1 MLAQSNSSK
10 FAHVR
15 SPERPRGQ
23 ICPEPTQRYEAL
35 QVYTTKADAGARH
48 ARLMRRATWERVGQ
62 AALATG
68 TLNLAVG
75 QPALSLLPTALLRAA
90 AKRTLGSAEE
100 AGVDPRCYLQYGG
113 GAGNVRYLQQVAEY
127 LTQRLGYSVAPE
139 NLFAST
145 GNSASI
151 ALASSVLSSPGD
163 VVAMEDPS
171 YFLAHTIF
179 RDNGLILR
187 SAPHRASG
195 GTIDVG
201 AVEALLQDAPGPPPK
216 LLYLVPTANNPTGRT
231 MPDIDRRRLVE
242 LCARHGVTILSDDVY
257 EHLVWGDEEAR
268 PRPMRWHALEQ
279 GAGATV
285 VSLGSWS
292 KLLGPGLRL
301 GWVEAEPGVIDALCN
316 SGAITSG
323 GGGCP
328 LVDALVADLLASG
341 DVEEHRRFVC
351 AALRRRAAALV
362 EAINGALGDGHEP
375 AVVGTD
381 GGYFLSVALPAGVA
395 SAAFDAACEHQR
407 VCALPGTRCVLD
419 SPWGLTHVRV
429 SFAFLEEDELVEAG
443 RRLGRAIGEAREL
456 TTAVASSGS

>member
-1 MLAQSNSSK
+1 
-10 FAHVR
+10 
-15 SPERPRGQ
+15 
-23 ICPEPTQRYEAL
+23 
-35 QVYTTKADAGARH
+35 
-48 ARLMRRATWERVGQ
+48 MRRATWERVGQ

-75 QPALSLLPTALLRAA
+75 QPALSLLPTSLLRAA
-90 AKRTLGSAEE
+90 TKRTLGSAEE
-100 AGVDPRCYLQYGG
+100 PGIDPRCYLQYGG

-127 LTQRLGYSVAPE
+127 LTQRLGYAVAPE
-139 NLFAST
+139 NLFASH

-151 ALASSVLSSPGD
+151 ALASGVLSSPGD
-163 VVAMEDPS
+163 AVVMEDPS

-179 RDNGLILR
+179 RDNGLVLR

-201 AVEALLQDAPGPPPK
+201 AVEALLQDASGPPPK

-231 MPDIDRRRLVE
+231 MPDTDRKRLVE
-242 LCARHGVTILSDDVY
+242 LCARHDVTILSDDVY
-257 EHLVWGDEEAR
+257 ELLAWGDEEAR

-279 GAGATV
+279 GVGATV

-292 KLLGPGLRL
+292 KILGPGLRL
-301 GWVEAEPGVIDALCN
+301 GWVEAEPSVIDALCN

-323 GGGCP
+323 GAGCP

-341 DVEEHRRFVC
+341 GVEEHRQFVC
-351 AALRRRAAALV
+351 AALSRRAAALV
-362 EAINGALGDGHEP
+362 ESINAAAGQER
-375 AVVGTD
+375 VVAGTD
-381 GGYFLSVALPAGVA
+381 GGYFLSVALPPGVDP
-395 SAAFDAACEHQR
+395 AAFEAACARER

-419 SPWGLTHVRV
+419 SSWGRTHVRV

-443 RRLGRAIGEAREL
+443 RRLGRAIGAAREL
-456 TTAVASSGS
+456 TTASSGS